1 MPTSSRSLCLPPA
14 RMHFWVSVARLSFA
28 SGPFGSAVPRK
39 QGLNWFIPALAKRR
53 VGSSWGTTG
62 EDGTTVCSLPS
73 KKSRKV
79 CRILWAGHSFMG
91 SMAGVS
97 RSGSRDTAV
106 SPVLADVS
114 GGGGDRRWPES
125 SHQWIRLRGTRAD
138 ARGLGLGFGKSRFII
153 FLAQLFVWRKSRL
166 SAGRD
171 RRAGRGRLRK

>member
-1 MPTSSRSLCLPPA
+1 MPPA

-97 RSGSRDTAV
+97 TSGSRDTAV

-114 GGGGDRRWPES
+114 RGGGDRLPVAGEFS
-125 SHQWIRLRGTRAD
+125 PVDQTTRAD
-138 ARGLGLGFGKSRFII
+138 A
-153 FLAQLFVWRKSRL
+153 A
-166 SAGRD
+166 
-171 RRAGRGRLRK
+171 